1 MMMDKDLVKYKDFG
15 TKLIIESSNIIKHY
29 FRKDFKIE
37 SKQDSSPVTIAD
49 KQTEE
54 TLREM
59 IMKEFPDHGI
69 IGEEYGEYN
78 PKAACTWVID
88 PIDGTKSFIAGTPL
102 FGTMLALVNNGNP
115 ILGII
120 NFPILDETLIGDG
133 NITELNGK
141 KVSFRNCNNL
151 SSALL
156 LTTDIM
162 NIEKYHD
169 FEKFSALIKRVKLFR
184 TWGDCYGYYLL
195 ATGYA
200 DIMIDPVMS
209 PWDFLSLMPIIK
221 GSGGIITDYHGND
234 PLHGKSI
241 IAASKNLHAEVI
253 KILNIE

>member
-1 MMMDKDLVKYKDFG
+1 MDKDLVKYKDFG

-69 IGEEYGEYN
+69 IGEEYGAYN
-78 PKAACTWVID
+78 PKAAYTWVID

-102 FGTMLALVNNGNP
+102 FGTMIALVNNGNP

-156 LTTDIM
+156 LTTDIID
-162 NIEKYHD
+162 IEKYHD
-169 FEKFSALIKRVKLFR
+169 LEKFSALIKRVKLFR

-209 PWDFLSLMPIIK
+209 PWDFLSLIPIIK

-234 PLHGKSI
+234 PLNGKSI

-253 KILNIE
+253 KILNVE